1 MFSKQYIREDRS
13 AEEATRARVSVIA
26 HEESYVVFVVRHGE
40 SVDNASGDRY
50 SGITDSPLTERGLR
64 QAEDVGRALQKEGI
78 DRIYTSPMK
87 RAVMFARVIQS
98 KTGGMLI
105 IDRRLRELDYGDWEG
120 LTHQEVFERWPKLY
134 TAYKQDPIKNR
145 PPNSEDPR
153 EAAERILS
161 LWSDIL
167 RSMSHENFHRVVLVT
182 HNSIAKILLCSI
194 LGEPLSRYRER
205 RIDNAS
211 ITKIAID
218 KFGKAHIEYENKTDH
233 LSEKT

>member
-13 AEEATRARVSVIA
+13 AEEATRARASVIA

-40 SVDNASGDRY
+40 SVDNASGDGY

-64 QAEDVGRALQKEGI
+64 QAEDMGRALQKEGI

-87 RAVMFARVIQS
+87 RAVMFARAIQS
-98 KTGGMLI
+98 KTGMLI
-105 IDRRLRELDYGDWEG
+105 IDRRLRELNWRLGTNASVGSNAGPE
-120 LTHQEVFERWPKLY
+120 LY

-161 LWSDIL
+161 SWSDIL
-167 RSMSHENFHRVVLVT
+167 RSMPHEDFHRVALVT

-211 ITKIAID
+211 ITKIVID